1 MKRSLPL
8 HFILLLLLSAC
19 GDTVSPA
26 ELKPTQVQSIGSSKD
41 VIPVPAGSESAT
53 LQPDQDQTL
62 TPTPSELET
71 RLDLQAQALLPDYRD
86 EVRAHPELTYYVIH
100 VKVDLDP
107 QEEVATLE
115 GLAQIRYTNSSGI
128 ALDELVLMLWPN
140 DRQYL
145 AAMEAGPITIDGQKV
160 EHEVEL
166 EGLALRVDLNPQLQ
180 SGRSVEVSLPF
191 VIRTEGSIRN
201 QKKRFGI
208 TNGTLIAPTFY
219 PLIPRRVDGKWQA
232 EIAPTGGDTTSS
244 DMAYFE
250 VSITASE
257 EFEVIA
263 SGVEIQRQLLRD
275 GGQSVTFV
283 TGPMRDFAFALG
295 KLEKMSKVVN
305 GVDLNVWVSP
315 RHEESG
321 ERMLNVATQQMGFLH
336 QVVGPYPYA
345 EFDIVDSPCSFGGIE
360 YPGLVY
366 ICSMDTGYFVDTT
379 VHEVAHQWFYGL
391 IGNDQLHEPWLD
403 ESMATYWQVLY
414 YEFMVGEDRAN
425 TQLSQYR
432 SWVSRPEDQVAPI
445 GLGIEDYRL
454 LGDYYTIVYFK
465 GALFLDVLRSE
476 LGEEDFF
483 EFMKVYYQRYRYSF
497 VDTPGFHEIAEEV
510 CGCELDD
517 LFNLWVYEGGKVFE

>member
-26 ELKPTQVQSIGSSKD
+26 VLNPTQVQSIGSSTD
-41 VIPVPAGSESAT
+41 VTPAPARSEIAT
-53 LQPDQDQTL
+53 LQLDKDQTL

-71 RLDLQAQALLPDYRD
+71 RLDLQAQALLPEYGG
-86 EVRAHPELTYYVIH
+86 EIRAYPELTYYIIH

-115 GLAQIRYTNSSGI
+115 GLAQIRYTNSTDLP
-128 ALDELVLMLWPN
+128 LDDLVLMLWPN

-145 AAMEAGPITIDGQKV
+145 ATMEAGPITINGQKV

-166 EGLALRVDLNPQLQ
+166 EGLALRVELNPQLQ
-180 SGRSVEVSLPF
+180 SGQSTEVSLPF

-201 QKKRFGI
+201 QKRRFGI
-208 TNGTLIAPTFY
+208 TNGMLIAPTFY
-219 PLIPRRVDGKWQA
+219 PLIPRRVGGEWQA

-263 SGVEIQRQLLRD
+263 SGGEIERQLLRD

-295 KLEKMSKVVN
+295 NLEKLNKVVN
-305 GVDLNVWVSP
+305 GVDLNVWVLP

-321 ERMLNVATQQMGFLH
+321 DRMLNVASQQMEFLH
-336 QVVGPYPYA
+336 QVVGPYPYT

-366 ICSMDTGYFVDTT
+366 ICSMDTGHFVDTT

-391 IGNDQLHEPWLD
+391 IGNDQLREPWLD

-414 YEFMVGEDRAN
+414 YEFMIGEDRAN
-425 TQLSQYR
+425 TQLNQYR
-432 SWVSRPEDQVAPI
+432 SWVNRPEDQVAPI

-465 GALFLDVLRSE
+465 GALFLDALRSK

-483 EFMKVYYQRYRYSF
+483 EFLKTYYQRYRYSF
-497 VDTPGFHEIAEEV
+497 VDTQEFHEVVEGV
-510 CGCELDD
+510 CDCELDE
-517 LFNLWVYEGGKVFE
+517 LFDLWVYEGGKVFE